1 MSNKNP
7 NRSLLDLHQIQNL
20 MFDTDNDAQ
29 RVVIVGGMTE
39 GQIMSVQQPAQV
51 QTQVITVPQIERVEV
66 PVIVKE
72 LEIKEIQV
80 PFIQQETK
88 IVEIEKV
95 IFVPEIKIVEVEK
108 PVVITQVQYKELEP
122 KVEGFKRI
130 IFGILAIQVLSILTQ
145 IVFHFFK

>member
-1 MSNKNP
+1 MSKNP

-20 MFDTDNDAQ
+20 MFDTENDAQ
-29 RVVIVGGMTE
+29 RVVIVGGMSDG
-39 GQIMSVQQPAQV
+39 GQVVVQQAPQ
-51 QTQVITVPQIERVEV
+51 QPQVITVPQIERVEI

-72 LEIKEIQV
+72 LEIKEVQV

-88 IVEIEKV
+88 IIEIEKLV
-95 IFVPEIKIVEVEK
+95 FVPEIKVVEVEK

-122 KVEGFKRI
+122 KMEGIKKI
-130 IFGILAIQVLSILTQ
+130 IFGILAIQVLSIITQ